1 MMIEEARK
9 EEHLS
14 INKACDMLGISRTSY
29 YRKVYGL
36 IDYQKRQKISKE
48 IEPYKKQKIEEIS
61 LLDSEYGHKKIWAL
75 MRFRH
80 NIEITKYETYKAMKQ
95 MGLLLPCNYTEE
107 LRVQMEARQQYLHKP
122 EGINQL
128 WQVDFT
134 EFQIPE
140 YGTYYSTNVLD
151 YFSRYVLACLIR
163 QSHTAEDLIEALE
176 MANGEAVRVLGDR
189 CFPEKV
195 LLVSDN
201 GPAMKAKAFK
211 RYIQQSIFRHVYA
224 RGHHPQ
230 TIGMLE
236 RFNESQK
243 YERIYRREYT
253 DPIDAE
259 LDLEAYRLKYNT
271 YRPHEALGYDVPA
284 NYYKL
289 NNMAG
294 LTLNSN

>member
-1 MMIEEARK
+1 MIEAARK
-9 EEHLS
+9 EEQIS
-14 INKACDMLGISRTSY
+14 INRACRILGLSRTEY

-36 IDYQKRQKISKE
+36 RDYQKKEKSLKE
-48 IEPYKKQKIEEIS
+48 IEPEKKQGIEQLS
-61 LLDSEYGHKKIWAL
+61 LTDQEYGHKKIWAL
-75 MRFRH
+75 LNFRH
-80 NIEITKYETYKAMKQ
+80 NIEITKYETYKAMKE
-95 MGLLLPCNYTEE
+95 MGLLLPCNYTKE
-107 LRVQMEARQQYLHKP
+107 LKEQMQARQQYLHKP

-163 QSHTAEDLIEALE
+163 ASHTADDLIDAIE
-176 MANGEAVRVLGDR
+176 MAKREAISILRED
-189 CFPEKV
+189 CFPDKV
-195 LLVSDN
+195 LLVSDQ
-201 GPAMKAKAFK
+201 GPAMKAKTFSK
-211 RYIQQSIFRHVYA
+211 YIQGSIFRHVLA

-236 RFNESQK
+236 RFNQSQK

-259 LDLEAYRLKYNT
+259 IDLEAYRIKYNT

-289 NNMAG
+289 ENMVG
-294 LTLNSN
+294 LTLNSK

>member
-1 MMIEEARK
+1 MIEAARK
-9 EEHLS
+9 EEQIS
-14 INKACDMLGISRTSY
+14 INRACRILELGRTEY

-36 IDYQKRQKISKE
+36 RDYQKKE
-48 IEPYKKQKIEEIS
+48 KELKKIEPEKKQAIEQLS
-61 LLDSEYGHKKIWAL
+61 LRKPEYGHKKIWAL
-75 MRFRH
+75 LNFRH
-80 NIEITKYETYKAMKQ
+80 NIEITKYETYKVMKE
-95 MGLLLPCNYTEE
+95 MGLLLPCNYTKE
-107 LRVQMEARQQYLHKP
+107 LKEQMQARQQYLHKP

-163 QSHTAEDLIEALE
+163 ASHTADDLIDAIE
-176 MANGEAVRVLGDR
+176 MAKREVINILGED

-195 LLVSDN
+195 LLVSDQ
-201 GPAMKAKAFK
+201 GPAMKAKTFRK
-211 RYIQQSIFRHVYA
+211 YIQGSIFRHVLA

-230 TIGMLE
+230 TLGMLE
-236 RFNESQK
+236 RFNQSQK

-259 LDLEAYRLKYNT
+259 IDLEAYRVKYNT
-271 YRPHEALGYDVPA
+271 YRPHEALGYDIPA

-289 NNMAG
+289 ENLVG
-294 LTLNSN
+294 LTLNSK

>member
-1 MMIEEARK
+1 VIESARK
-9 EEHLS
+9 EEGLS
-14 INKACDMLGISRTSY
+14 IKRACSILGLSRTSY

-36 IDYQKRQKISKE
+36 IDYQKRQKAIVE
-48 IEPYKKQKIEEIS
+48 IEPSKKRVIEKLS
-61 LLDSEYGHKKIWAL
+61 LMDSEYGHKKIWAL

-107 LRVQMEARQQYLHKP
+107 LRVQMQARQQYLHKP
-122 EGINQL
+122 QGINQL

-134 EFQIPE
+134 EFQIPG

-163 QSHTAEDLIEALE
+163 QSHTAEDLIDALE
-176 MANGEAVRVLGDR
+176 MAKGEAVRVLGEK

-201 GPAMKAKAFK
+201 GPAMKAKVFRK
-211 RYIQQSIFRHVYA
+211 YILQSIFRHVYA

-236 RFNESQK
+236 RFNQSQK
-243 YERIYRREYT
+243 YERIYRREYN

-259 LDLEAYRLKYNT
+259 IDLEAYRIKYNT
-271 YRPHEALGYDVPA
+271 YRPHEALGYGVPA

-289 NNMAG
+289 ENMVG

>member
-1 MMIEEARK
+1 MIEAARK

-14 INKACDMLGISRTSY
+14 INRACSILELGRTEY

-36 IDYQKRQKISKE
+36 RDYQKKEKSLKE
-48 IEPYKKQKIEEIS
+48 IELEKKQGIEQLS
-61 LLDSEYGHKKIWAL
+61 LTDQEYGHKKIWAL
-75 MRFRH
+75 LNFRH
-80 NIEITKYETYKAMKQ
+80 NIEITKYETYKAMKE
-95 MGLLLPCNYTEE
+95 MGLLLPCNYTKE
-107 LRVQMEARQQYLHKP
+107 LKEQMQARQQYLHKP

-163 QSHTAEDLIEALE
+163 ASHTAEDLIEAIE
-176 MANGEAVRVLGDR
+176 MAKREAVSILGED

-195 LLVSDN
+195 LLVSDQ
-201 GPAMKAKAFK
+201 GPAMKSKTFRK
-211 RYIQQSIFRHVYA
+211 YIQGSIFRHVLA

-259 LDLEAYRLKYNT
+259 IDLEAYRIKN
-271 YRPHEALGYDVPA
+271 R
-284 NYYKL
+284 NF
-289 NNMAG
+289 
-294 LTLNSN
+294 

>member
-1 MMIEEARK
+1 MIEAAR
-9 EEHLS
+9 EEEQIS
-14 INKACDMLGISRTSY
+14 INRACRILGLSRTEY

-36 IDYQKRQKISKE
+36 RDYQKKE
-48 IEPYKKQKIEEIS
+48 RVIKEVAPEKKEAIERLS
-61 LLDSEYGHKKIWAL
+61 LTDQEYGHKKIWAL
-75 MRFRH
+75 LNFRH
-80 NIEITKYETYKAMKQ
+80 NIEITKYKTYMIMKA
-95 MGLLLPCNYTEE
+95 MGLLLPTNYTKE
-107 LRVQMEARQQYLHKP
+107 LKEQMQTRQQYLHKP

-134 EFQIPE
+134 EFEIKD

-163 QSHTAEDLIEALE
+163 ASHTAEDLIEALE
-176 MANGEAVRVLGDR
+176 MAKREAISILGED
-189 CFPEKV
+189 CFPERV
-195 LLVSDN
+195 LLVSDQ
-201 GPAMKAKAFK
+201 GPAMKSKTFR
-211 RYIQQSIFRHVYA
+211 RYIQGSIFRHVLA

-259 LDLEAYRLKYNT
+259 LDSEAYRIKYNT

-289 NNMAG
+289 ENMVG
-294 LTLNSN
+294 LTLNSK

>member
-1 MMIEEARK
+1 MIEEARK
-9 EEHLS
+9 EERLS
-14 INKACDMLGISRTSY
+14 INKASKILGLSRTEY
-29 YRKVYGL
+29 YRKVYGMK
-36 IDYQKRQKISKE
+36 DYQKKEKIAKDIAPEKKE
-48 IEPYKKQKIEEIS
+48 AIERLS
-61 LLDSEYGHKKIWAL
+61 LMDQEYGHKKIWAL
-75 MRFRH
+75 LNFRH
-80 NIEITKYETYKAMKQ
+80 NIGITKYETYKAMKE
-95 MGLLLPCNYTEE
+95 MGLLLSCNYTKE
-107 LRVQMEARQQYLHKP
+107 LKEQMQARQQYLHKP

-134 EFQIPE
+134 EFQIRD

-163 QSHTAEDLIEALE
+163 DSHTAGDLIEAIE
-176 MANGEAVRVLGDR
+176 MAKREAISILGEY
-189 CFPEKV
+189 CFPEEV
-195 LLVSDN
+195 LLVSDQ
-201 GPAMKAKAFK
+201 GPAMKSKIFRK
-211 RYIQQSIFRHVYA
+211 YLQGSIFRHVLA

-259 LDLEAYRLKYNT
+259 IDLEAYRIKYNT

-289 NNMAG
+289 ENLVG
-294 LTLNSN
+294 LTLNSK

>member
-1 MMIEEARK
+1 VIEAARK
-9 EEHLS
+9 EEKLS
-14 INKACDMLGISRTSY
+14 INKACKILELSRTEY

-36 IDYQKRQKISKE
+36 RDYQKKDRAEKE
-48 IEPYKKQKIEEIS
+48 IVSEKKEAIERLS
-61 LLDSEYGHKKIWAL
+61 LIDQEYGHKKIWAL
-75 MRFRH
+75 LNFRH
-80 NIEITKYETYKAMKQ
+80 NIEITKYETYKVMKE
-95 MGLLLPCNYTEE
+95 MGLLLPCNYTKE
-107 LRVQMEARQQYLHKP
+107 LKEQMQARQQYLHKP

-134 EFQIPE
+134 EFEIRN

-163 QSHTAEDLIEALE
+163 ASHTAEDLIEALE
-176 MANGEAVRVLGDR
+176 MAKHEAVRVLEEG

-195 LLVSDN
+195 LLVSDQ
-201 GPAMKAKAFK
+201 GPAMKSKTFRK
-211 RYIQQSIFRHVYA
+211 YIQGSIFRHVLA

-259 LDLEAYRLKYNT
+259 LDLEAYRIKYNT
-271 YRPHEALGYDVPA
+271 YRPHEALGYNIPV

-289 NNMAG
+289 ENLVG
-294 LTLNSN
+294 LTLNSK

>member
-1 MMIEEARK
+1 MIETARK
-9 EEHLS
+9 EEKIS
-14 INKACDMLGISRTSY
+14 INKACRILGLSRTEY

-36 IDYQKRQKISKE
+36 RDYQNKEKVKKE
-48 IEPYKKQKIEEIS
+48 IAHEKKEAIERLS
-61 LLDSEYGHKKIWAL
+61 LKDQEYGHKKIWAL
-75 MRFRH
+75 LNFRH
-80 NIEITKYETYKAMKQ
+80 NIEITKYGTYKAMKE
-95 MGLLLPCNYTEE
+95 MGLLLPCNYTQE
-107 LRVQMEARQQYLHKP
+107 LKDQMRARQQYLHKP

-134 EFQIPE
+134 EFEIRD

-163 QSHTAEDLIEALE
+163 ASHTAEDLIEAIE
-176 MANGEAVRVLGDR
+176 MAQREAVSILGED

-195 LLVSDN
+195 LLVSDQ
-201 GPAMKAKAFK
+201 GPAMKSKTFRK
-211 RYIQQSIFRHVYA
+211 YIQGSIFKHVLA

-259 LDLEAYRLKYNT
+259 IDLEAYRTKYNT

-289 NNMAG
+289 GNLVV
-294 LTLNSN
+294 LTLNSK

>member
-1 MMIEEARK
+1 MIEAARK
-9 EEHLS
+9 EEKLS
-14 INKACDMLGISRTSY
+14 INKACKILELSRTEY

-36 IDYQKRQKISKE
+36 RDYQKKDRAEKE
-48 IEPYKKQKIEEIS
+48 IVSEKKEAIERLS
-61 LLDSEYGHKKIWAL
+61 LIDQEYGHKKIWAL
-75 MRFRH
+75 LNFRH
-80 NIEITKYETYKAMKQ
+80 NIEITKYETYKVMKE
-95 MGLLLPCNYTEE
+95 MGLLLPCNYTKEMKE
-107 LRVQMEARQQYLHKP
+107 QMQARQQYLHKP

-128 WQVDFT
+128 WQVNFT
-134 EFQIPE
+134 EFEIRN

-163 QSHTAEDLIEALE
+163 ASHTAEDLIEALE
-176 MANGEAVRVLGDR
+176 MAKHEAVRVLEEG

-195 LLVSDN
+195 LLVSDQ
-201 GPAMKAKAFK
+201 GPAMKSKTFRK
-211 RYIQQSIFRHVYA
+211 YIQGSIFRHVLA

-259 LDLEAYRLKYNT
+259 LDLEAYRIKYNT
-271 YRPHEALGYDVPA
+271 YRPHEALGYNIPV

-289 NNMAG
+289 ENLVG
-294 LTLNSN
+294 LTLNSK

>member
-1 MMIEEARK
+1 MIEAARK
-9 EEHLS
+9 EEKLS
-14 INKACDMLGISRTSY
+14 INKACKILELSRTEY

-36 IDYQKRQKISKE
+36 RDYQKKDRAEKE
-48 IEPYKKQKIEEIS
+48 IVSEKKEAIERLS
-61 LLDSEYGHKKIWAL
+61 LIDQEYGHKKIWAL
-75 MRFRH
+75 LNFRH
-80 NIEITKYETYKAMKQ
+80 NIEITKYETYKVMKE
-95 MGLLLPCNYTEE
+95 MGLLLPCNYTKE
-107 LRVQMEARQQYLHKP
+107 LKEQMQARQQYLHKP

-134 EFQIPE
+134 EFEIRN

-163 QSHTAEDLIEALE
+163 ASHTAEDLIEALE
-176 MANGEAVRVLGDR
+176 MAKHEAVRVLEEG

-195 LLVSDN
+195 LLVSDQ
-201 GPAMKAKAFK
+201 GPAMKSKTFRK
-211 RYIQQSIFRHVYA
+211 YIQGSIFRHVLA

-259 LDLEAYRLKYNT
+259 LDLEAYRIKYNT
-271 YRPHEALGYDVPA
+271 YRPHEALGYNIPV

-289 NNMAG
+289 ENLVG
-294 LTLNSN
+294 LTLNSK

>member
-1 MMIEEARK
+1 MIEAARK
-9 EEHLS
+9 EEKLS
-14 INKACDMLGISRTSY
+14 INKACKILELSRTEY

-36 IDYQKRQKISKE
+36 RDYQKKDRAEKE
-48 IEPYKKQKIEEIS
+48 IVSEKKEAIERLS
-61 LLDSEYGHKKIWAL
+61 LIDQEYGHKKIWAL
-75 MRFRH
+75 LNFRH
-80 NIEITKYETYKAMKQ
+80 NIEITKYETYKVMKE
-95 MGLLLPCNYTEE
+95 MGLLLPCNYTKEMKE
-107 LRVQMEARQQYLHKP
+107 QMQARQQYLHKP

-134 EFQIPE
+134 EFEIRN

-163 QSHTAEDLIEALE
+163 ASHTAEDLIEALE
-176 MANGEAVRVLGDR
+176 MAKHEAVRVLEEG

-195 LLVSDN
+195 LLVSDQ
-201 GPAMKAKAFK
+201 GPAMKSKTFRK
-211 RYIQQSIFRHVYA
+211 YIQGSIFRHVLA

-259 LDLEAYRLKYNT
+259 LDLEAYRIKYNT
-271 YRPHEALGYDVPA
+271 YRPHEALGYNIPV

-289 NNMAG
+289 ENLVG
-294 LTLNSN
+294 LTLNSK

>member
-1 MMIEEARK
+1 MMIESARK
-9 EEHLS
+9 EEGLS
-14 INKACDMLGISRTSY
+14 IKRACSILGLSRTSY

-36 IDYQKRQKISKE
+36 IDYQKRQKAIVE
-48 IEPYKKQKIEEIS
+48 IEPSKKRVIEKLS
-61 LLDSEYGHKKIWAL
+61 LMDSEYGHKKIWAL

-107 LRVQMEARQQYLHKP
+107 LRVQMQARQQYLHKP
-122 EGINQL
+122 QGINQL

-134 EFQIPE
+134 EFQIPG

-163 QSHTAEDLIEALE
+163 QSHTAEDLIDALE
-176 MANGEAVRVLGDR
+176 MAQDEAVRVLGGG

-201 GPAMKAKAFK
+201 GPAMKAKVFK
-211 RYIQQSIFRHVYA
+211 KYILQSIFRHVYA

-236 RFNESQK
+236 RFNQSQK

-259 LDLEAYRLKYNT
+259 IDLEAYRIKYNT
-271 YRPHEALGYDVPA
+271 YRPHEALGYGVPA

-289 NNMAG
+289 ENMVG

>member
-1 MMIEEARK
+1 MIEAARK
-9 EEHLS
+9 EEKLS
-14 INKACDMLGISRTSY
+14 INKACKILELSRTEY
-29 YRKVYGL
+29 CRKVYGL
-36 IDYQKRQKISKE
+36 RDYQKKDRAEKE
-48 IEPYKKQKIEEIS
+48 IVSEKKEAIERLS
-61 LLDSEYGHKKIWAL
+61 LIDQEYGHKKIWAL
-75 MRFRH
+75 LNFRH
-80 NIEITKYETYKAMKQ
+80 NIEITKYETYKVMKE
-95 MGLLLPCNYTEE
+95 MGLLLPCNYTKE
-107 LRVQMEARQQYLHKP
+107 LKEQMQARQQYLHKP

-134 EFQIPE
+134 EFEIRN

-163 QSHTAEDLIEALE
+163 ASHTAEDLIEALE
-176 MANGEAVRVLGDR
+176 MAKHEAVRVLEEG

-195 LLVSDN
+195 LLVSDQ
-201 GPAMKAKAFK
+201 GPAMKSKTFRK
-211 RYIQQSIFRHVYA
+211 YIQGSIFRHVLA

-259 LDLEAYRLKYNT
+259 LDLEAYRIKYNT
-271 YRPHEALGYDVPA
+271 YRPHEALGYNIPV

-289 NNMAG
+289 ENLVG
-294 LTLNSN
+294 LTLNSK

>member
-1 MMIEEARK
+1 MIETARK
-9 EEHLS
+9 EERIS
-14 INKACDMLGISRTSY
+14 INRACRILGLSRTEY

-36 IDYQKRQKISKE
+36 RDYQKKEKVIKE
-48 IEPYKKQKIEEIS
+48 IVPEKKEAIERLS
-61 LLDSEYGHKKIWAL
+61 LTDQEYGHKKIWAL
-75 MRFRH
+75 LKFRH
-80 NIEITKYETYKAMKQ
+80 NIKITKYETYMIMKAM
-95 MGLLLPCNYTEE
+95 GVLLPSNYTKQLKE
-107 LRVQMEARQQYLHKP
+107 LMQARQQYLHKP

-134 EFQIPE
+134 EFEIRN

-151 YFSRYVLACLIR
+151 YFSRYVLVCLIR
-163 QSHTAEDLIEALE
+163 ASHTAEDLIEALE
-176 MANGEAVRVLGDR
+176 MAKREAVSILGED
-189 CFPEKV
+189 CFPKRV
-195 LLVSDN
+195 LLVSDQ
-201 GPAMKAKAFK
+201 GPAMKSKTFRK
-211 RYIQQSIFRHVYA
+211 YIQGSIFRHVLA

-259 LDLEAYRLKYNT
+259 IDLEAYRIKYNT

-289 NNMAG
+289 DNLVG
-294 LTLNSN
+294 LTLNSS

>member
-1 MMIEEARK
+1 M
-9 EEHLS
+9 
-14 INKACDMLGISRTSY
+14 
-29 YRKVYGL
+29 
-36 IDYQKRQKISKE
+36 Q
-48 IEPYKKQKIEEIS
+48 
-61 LLDSEYGHKKIWAL
+61 
-75 MRFRH
+75 
-80 NIEITKYETYKAMKQ
+80 
-95 MGLLLPCNYTEE
+95 
-107 LRVQMEARQQYLHKP
+107 ARQQYLHKP

-163 QSHTAEDLIEALE
+163 ASHTADDLIDAIE
-176 MANGEAVRVLGDR
+176 MAKQEAQSILGEG

-195 LLVSDN
+195 LLVSDQ
-201 GPAMKAKAFK
+201 GPAMKSKTFRK
-211 RYIQQSIFRHVYA
+211 YIQVSIFRHVLA

-236 RFNESQK
+236 RFNQSQK

-259 LDLEAYRLKYNT
+259 IDLEAYRIKYNT
-271 YRPHEALGYDVPA
+271 YRPHEALGYDIPA

-289 NNMAG
+289 ENLVG
-294 LTLNSN
+294 LTLNSK

>member
-1 MMIEEARK
+1 MIEAARK
-9 EEHLS
+9 EEQIS
-14 INKACDMLGISRTSY
+14 INRACRILGLPRTEY
-29 YRKVYGL
+29 YRKVFGFR
-36 IDYQKRQKISKE
+36 DYQKKGKPTKE
-48 IEPYKKQKIEEIS
+48 IEPEKKQAIEQIS
-61 LLDSEYGHKKIWAL
+61 LTEQEYGHKKIWAL
-75 MRFRH
+75 LNFRQ
-80 NIEITKYETYKAMKQ
+80 NIEITKYATYKAMKK
-95 MGLLLPCNYTEE
+95 MGLLLPCNYTKE
-107 LRVQMEARQQYLHKP
+107 LKEQMQARRQYLHRP

-134 EFQIPE
+134 EFEIPD

-151 YFSRYVLACLIR
+151 YFSRYVLTCLIR
-163 QSHTAEDLIEALE
+163 ASHTAEDLIDALE
-176 MANGEAVRVLGDR
+176 MAKQEAISILGED

-195 LLVSDN
+195 LLVSDQ
-201 GPAMKAKAFK
+201 GPAMKSKTFRK
-211 RYIQQSIFRHVYA
+211 YIQSSIFRHVLA

-236 RFNESQK
+236 RFNQSQK

-259 LDLEAYRLKYNT
+259 IDLEAYRIKYNT

-289 NNMAG
+289 ENMVG
-294 LTLNSN
+294 LTLNSK

>member
-1 MMIEEARK
+1 MIESARK
-9 EEHLS
+9 EEGLS
-14 INKACDMLGISRTSY
+14 IKRACSILGLSRTSY

-36 IDYQKRQKISKE
+36 IDYQKRQKAIVE
-48 IEPYKKQKIEEIS
+48 IEPSKKRVIEKLS
-61 LLDSEYGHKKIWAL
+61 LMDSEYGHKKIWAL

-107 LRVQMEARQQYLHKP
+107 LRVQMQARQQYLHKP
-122 EGINQL
+122 QGINQL
-128 WQVDFT
+128 WQVDFI
-134 EFQIPE
+134 EFQIPG

-151 YFSRYVLACLIR
+151 YLSRYVLACLIR
-163 QSHTAEDLIEALE
+163 QSHTAEDLIDALE
-176 MANGEAVRVLGDR
+176 MAKGEAVRVLGEK

-201 GPAMKAKAFK
+201 GPAMKAKVFRK
-211 RYIQQSIFRHVYA
+211 YILQSIFRHVYA

-236 RFNESQK
+236 RFNQSQK
-243 YERIYRREYT
+243 YERIYRREYN

-259 LDLEAYRLKYNT
+259 IDLEAYRIKYNT
-271 YRPHEALGYDVPA
+271 YRPHEALGYGVPA

-289 NNMAG
+289 ENMVG